1 MRRKIPMKTIL
12 TLVVLT
18 LGLSSPAFAQ
28 NGHGQNGNGQN
39 GNGQN
44 GQNGNGQNGQDRDHD
59 PRGAPAPL
67 IGAGI
72 SGFAVGMGYG
82 VYWLVR
88 RRRNVG

>member
-1 MRRKIPMKTIL
+1 MKTIL

-18 LGLSSPAFAQ
+18 LGLSSPAFA
-28 NGHGQNGNGQN
+28 
-39 GNGQN
+39 
-44 GQNGNGQNGQDRDHD
+44 QNGNGQNGQDRDHD

>member
-1 MRRKIPMKTIL
+1 MKTIL

-18 LGLSSPAFAQ
+18 LGLSSPAFSQ
-28 NGHGQNGNGQN
+28 NGQNGQN

-72 SGFAVGMGYG
+72 SGVAVGIGYG

>member
-1 MRRKIPMKTIL
+1 MKTIL

-28 NGHGQNGNGQN
+28 NGNGQN

-44 GQNGNGQNGQDRDHD
+44 GLDRDHD

-72 SGFAVGMGYG
+72 SGFAVGIGYG

>member
-1 MRRKIPMKTIL
+1 MKAIL

-28 NGHGQNGNGQN
+28 NGQ
-39 GNGQN
+39 GQN
-44 GQNGNGQNGQDRDHD
+44 GQGQNGRDHD
-59 PRGAPAPL
+59 HDPHGAPAPL

-72 SGFAVGMGYG
+72 PGFAVGIGYG